1 MERTLITQL
10 LKWKNSPDRKPLV
23 LEGARQVGKTWLL
36 KEFGKKYFKDIC
48 YINFE
53 QSDTLA
59 GVFAGELSP
68 QRIVEQLSIYNGK
81 LIKPEDTLIIFDE
94 VQEMPRALTSLK
106 YFCEEA
112 PEYAICCA
120 GSLLGIALHEGTS
133 FPVGKTD
140 FLHLYPL
147 SFKEFLLANDESLLV
162 EYIEKGNR
170 QLGAFEPRLTDYLK
184 KYFIIGGMPAV
195 VMGWLN
201 NNDYNKV
208 NQTQQEL
215 IAAYQKDFSKHAPKN
230 MVEKIRYVWN
240 SIPSQLAKENKKF
253 IYGLVREGARAREYE
268 DAIMWLS
275 DAGEIIRTH
284 NVSKPDIPISAY
296 ADLKAFKVFLLDVGL
311 LRAMSKISP
320 KVILDG
326 SKIFEEF
333 KGALTEQ
340 YVCQELQNFS
350 EVLETNYYWSS
361 SATSEVDFV
370 ISDGLDVYP
379 LEAKA
384 RINMNAKSLKLYRD
398 KYSPKWALRT
408 SLLPY
413 EKNESARTIN
423 LPLYMLFAL
432 QAELEASKSI
442 NSNLDDDLT

>member
-1 MERTLITQL
+1 MERTLINQL
-10 LKWKNSPDRKPLV
+10 LKWKNSPGRKPLI

-53 QSDTLA
+53 QSDAL
-59 GVFAGELSP
+59 GDVFAGDLSP

-81 LIKPEDTLIIFDE
+81 LIEPENTLIIFDE

-147 SFKEFLLANDESLLV
+147 SFKEFLLANEEKMLV
-162 EYIEKGNR
+162 DYIEKGNR

-184 KYFIIGGMPAV
+184 KYMIIGGMPAV
-195 VMGWLN
+195 VFGWLN
-201 NNDYNKV
+201 TKDYNLV
-208 NQTQQEL
+208 SRIQNEIL
-215 IAAYQKDFSKHAPKN
+215 NAYQKDFSKHAPKN

-253 IYGLVREGARAREYE
+253 VYGLVREGARAREYE

-284 NVSKPDIPISAY
+284 NISKPDIPISAY

-320 KVILDG
+320 KIILEG
-326 SKIFEEF
+326 SLVFEEF

-350 EVLETNYYWSS
+350 ESLETNYYWSS

-370 ISDGLDVYP
+370 ISDGLAVYP

-384 RINMNAKSLKLYRD
+384 GINMNAKSLKLYRE
-398 KYSPKWALRT
+398 KYTPKWTLRT

-413 EKNESARTIN
+413 EKNVEAKTTNI
-423 LPLYMLFAL
+423 PLYMLFAL
-432 QAELEASKSI
+432 PQEI
-442 NSNLDDDLT
+442 NM

>member
-1 MERTLITQL
+1 MERLLISQL
-10 LKWKNSPDRKPLV
+10 LKWKDSHGRKPLI

-36 KEFGKKYFKDIC
+36 KEFGRKYFKDVC

-53 QSDTLA
+53 QSD
-59 GVFAGELSP
+59 VREEIFAGDLSP
-68 QRIVEQLSIYNGK
+68 QRIIEQLSIYNGK
-81 LIKPEDTLIIFDE
+81 MIIPEETLIIFDE

-112 PEYAICCA
+112 PGYAICCA

-140 FLHLYPL
+140 FLHLYPM
-147 SFKEFLLANDESLLV
+147 SFKEFLIANGENMLV
-162 EYIEKGNR
+162 DYIDKGNR
-170 QLGAFEPRLTDYLK
+170 NLGAFEARLTDYLK
-184 KYFIIGGMPAV
+184 KYMIIGGMPAV
-195 VMGWLN
+195 VTEWLGSK
-201 NNDYNKV
+201 DYNKV
-208 NQTQQEL
+208 NRIQQEL

-253 IYGLVREGARAREYE
+253 VYGLVREGARAREYE

-275 DAGEIIRTH
+275 DAGEIIRTN

-296 ADLKAFKVFLLDVGL
+296 ADLKSFKVFLLDVGL

-320 KVILDG
+320 KVILEG
-326 SKIFEEF
+326 SRIFEEF

-340 YVCQELQNFS
+340 YVCQELQNFA
-350 EVLETNYYWSS
+350 ETLETNYYWSS
-361 SATSEVDFV
+361 SATAEVDFLV
-370 ISDGLDVYP
+370 SDGLDVYP

-384 RINMNAKSLKLYRD
+384 GVTMNAKSLKLYRE
-398 KYSPKWALRT
+398 KYSPKWSVRT

-413 EKNESARTIN
+413 ERNNSSKTIN
-423 LPLYMLFAL
+423 IPLYMLFVL
-432 QAELEASKSI
+432 DKELKAES
-442 NSNLDDDLT
+442 